1 MQLVFVT
8 DGGLRANGHWSDCR
22 STSAPPFL
30 SFARGKMPTY
40 TVQLVARKGDRVLA
54 CYALE
59 PGEYLI
65 GRDPTCPIVVPAEE
79 ISRRHARLIITP
91 DALEIEDS
99 GSRYGTF
106 IDGQQIVGRRRFTGE
121 QKLEVGRTLI
131 ELILPA
137 TPPAE
142 HAEHAIAP
150 DTSDRYEQGQSIKK
164 GGMGEVL
171 FAHDRHIQRDVA
183 LKVLLPEVADA
194 PDNSRR
200 FVQEALVLGQLEHP
214 NIVPIYDLGTDPHGR
229 TFYAMKYVRGTTLKE
244 VLDGVKKGDTR
255 LVARYPLAQLLIIF
269 QKICDAVAYAHSRR
283 TIHRDLKPANIMI
296 GEYGEVLVM
305 DWGLAKILSAPDTEA
320 TRPPHAEETATGADP
335 DATRHGTVMGTP
347 NFMAPEQAEGRTRE
361 MDERTDLYALGAIL
375 YTLLTLRPPI
385 VGTSE
390 EDLMT
395 RLKAGR
401 IPSPTVYND
410 SKQAA
415 ALAGARE
422 PVVLLHCPGRKV
434 PEALAAVAMRALAR
448 RPIDRYQTVAELQRD
463 LAAWQTGRATTA
475 EQAGPIKLLQL
486 AFRRHAVTATAT
498 ALVLLLAI
506 AFVTHI
512 VLREKKLSTTLA
524 TLRRTAPVYFENARD
539 LVAAKRLDDALEKIN
554 FATALQPDNAEFLQL
569 KGDIHQSL
577 LNLSA
582 ARAAYDRA
590 ARLGRTH
597 PLLAENLA
605 LCDRLLGEIPAGQ
618 AHLPLHS
625 METLRIAIFK
635 QGRAAEAEVL
645 ATRIATGQSQGL
657 LAVQNALT
665 RAGVKGTVIKDPRGL
680 LRLDVSQTPLQN
692 ATPFRNLPI
701 TALNLTQTKIADLAP
716 LATLPLQEL
725 QLTQTPATDL
735 RPLRHLPL
743 NALSLANTPVRD
755 LRPLAEM
762 PLVHLHLGGTPV
774 TDLTPLRG
782 LPLRTLHLNR
792 TTIRSLAP
800 LVGLP
805 LRELRLDGCDQLTDL
820 SHLAGCAQ
828 LEVLILPLKARNL
841 DFLRRL
847 PHLKRIGYQ
856 YEVDPEKIP
865 AAEAFWKNPSG
876 TKK

>member
-1 MQLVFVT
+1 
-8 DGGLRANGHWSDCR
+8 
-22 STSAPPFL
+22 
-30 SFARGKMPTY
+30 MPSHI
-40 TVQLVARKGDRVLA
+40 VQFVARKGDQILA

-65 GRDPTCPIVVPAEE
+65 GRDPTCSIVVPAQE
-79 ISRRHARLIITP
+79 ISRRHARLIVTP
-91 DALEIEDS
+91 EAMEIEDT

-106 IDGQQIVGRRRFTGE
+106 LDGQQIVGRRRFTAT

-131 ELILPA
+131 ELTLPES
-137 TPPAE
+137 TPAE
-142 HAEHAIAP
+142 LPVAVDPSSVPAAN
-150 DTSDRYEQGQSIKK
+150 DRYEPGKSLKK
-164 GGMGEVL
+164 GGMGEVIV
-171 FAHDRHIQRDVA
+171 AHDRHIQRDVA
-183 LKVLLPEVADA
+183 LKVLLPEVAAA

-244 VLDGVKKGDTR
+244 VLDGLKKGDTR
-255 LVARYPLAQLLIIF
+255 LVARYPLTQLLTIF
-269 QKICDAVAYAHSRR
+269 QKVCDAVAYAHSRR
-283 TIHRDLKPANIMI
+283 TIHRDLKPANLMI

-305 DWGLAKILSAPDTEA
+305 DWGLAKILSAPDTEI
-320 TRPPHAEETATGADP
+320 TRPPNTSGGEAGTDP

-361 MDERTDLYALGAIL
+361 MDERTDIYSLGAIL
-375 YTLLTLRPPI
+375 YAVLTLRPPI

-401 IPSPTVYND
+401 IPPPTVYND
-410 SKQAA
+410 PKQAA
-415 ALAGARE
+415 TLAGARE

-448 RPIDRYQTVAELQRD
+448 RSADRYQTVAELQRD
-463 LAAWQTGRATTA
+463 LAAWQTGRATAA

-486 AFRRHAVTATAT
+486 AFRRHAIAATAT
-498 ALVLLLAI
+498 LAVLLLAT
-506 AFVTHI
+506 AFITHI
-512 VLREKKLSTTLA
+512 VVREKKLSA
-524 TLRRTAPVYFENARD
+524 TLITLRLTAPVYFENARD

-554 FATALQPDNAEFLQL
+554 FATALQPDDAEFLHL
-569 KGDIHQSL
+569 KGDILQSL

-582 ARAAYDRA
+582 SRSAYA
-590 ARLGRTH
+590 QAVRLGREH
-597 PLLAENLA
+597 PLLSENLS

-618 AHLPLHS
+618 AFLPLHS
-625 METLRIAIFK
+625 METLRVALHK
-635 QGRAAEAEVL
+635 QGRAAEAELL
-645 ATRIATGQSQGL
+645 ASRIASSQSQGQ
-657 LAVQNALT
+657 LAVQAALS
-665 RAGVKGTVIKDPRGL
+665 RAGVKGSVIKDPRGL
-680 LRLDVSQTPLQN
+680 LRLDVSQTLLQS

-701 TALNLTQTKIADLAP
+701 TALNLTQTKIVDLTP

-725 QLTQTPATDL
+725 QLTQTPVTDL
-735 RPLRHLPL
+735 HPLRHLPL
-743 NALSLANTPVRD
+743 NALSLVNTSVRD

-774 TDLTPLRG
+774 ADLAPLRG
-782 LPLRTLHLNR
+782 LPLRILHLNR
-792 TTIRSLAP
+792 TPIRSLAP

-820 SHLAGCAQ
+820 SHLAGCPQ
-828 LEVLILPLKARNL
+828 LEVLILPPNARNI

-847 PHLKRIGYQ
+847 TNLKRLSYQ
-856 YEVDPEKIP
+856 YEVDPEKIS
-865 AAEAFWKNPSG
+865 AAETFWKNHSAP
-876 TKK
+876 KK